1 MTSVAETEAK
11 EVLKGGSFLL
21 DDHDSKEV
29 FTPEDLSD
37 EHRMIGQTAREFAE
51 KEVMPR
57 DEEIESKNY
66 AVTLELLRKAG
77 ELGLLSIDIPEE
89 YGGAGLDLLSSLV
102 ASEYLSGQASFSGSV
117 GAHTTIGTL
126 PIVYFG
132 TEEQKKKYLPRLATA
147 ELVGAYALTESGSG
161 SDALGAKTKAVLSTD
176 GKHYLLS
183 GQKMWIT
190 NAGFADVFIVFAKV
204 DGEKFTAFIVERAFP
219 GVSIAPEEHKMGL
232 QGSSTCAVNLE
243 EAQVPVENVL
253 GEIGKGHKIAFNIL
267 NIGRLKLGVSAIT
280 GSKRLTTIA
289 TEYAKQRHQFSVP
302 IISFGLIKHKL
313 AQMAILAYVA
323 ECMMYRT
330 VGMIE
335 RALATVDRNNPT
347 EALKAIEDYA
357 VECSILKVVGSETLD
372 YCADQAVQV
381 FGGNGYSKDY
391 PVERA
396 YRDARI
402 SRIYEGTNEINR
414 LIISGQLLR
423 RAAKGDLPIFQAAKK
438 LMEEMLTP
446 GIPEESSDSLFSQE
460 RTALAN
466 AKKIAIAVLGS
477 AAQRYRD
484 KLQEQQEVLAAA
496 SDIIM
501 DLYALESAIL
511 RTEKMVGL
519 RGEASCSV
527 QIDATRT
534 FTNDAIQR
542 IEQHAKVALAAM
554 TEGDELRTMLAVLK
568 RYARF
573 VPVDTIAARRRI
585 AASLAE
591 SGRYSLS

>member
-1 MTSVAETEAK
+1 MTSTVAEHAK
-11 EVLKGGSFLL
+11 VLKGGSFILE
-21 DDHDSKEV
+21 DHESLEV

-37 EHRMIGQTAREFAE
+37 EHRMIAQTAREFTE
-51 KEVMPR
+51 KEVMPL
-57 DEEIESKNY
+57 DAEIESKNY
-66 AVTLELLRKAG
+66 QVTRDLLTKAG
-77 ELGLLSIDIPEE
+77 ELGLLSIDIPEK

-102 ASEYLSGQASFSGSV
+102 ASEHLSGQASFSGSV

-132 TEEQKKKYLPRLATA
+132 TEEQKKKYLPRLGTA

-161 SDALGAKTKAVLSTD
+161 SDALGAKTKAVLSED
-176 GKHYLLS
+176 GKYYLLT

-190 NAGFADVFIVFAKV
+190 NAGFADIFIVFAKV
-204 DGEKFTAFIVERAFP
+204 DGEKFTAFIVERTFP

-232 QGSSTCAVNLE
+232 LGSSTCAVNLE
-243 EAQVPVENVL
+243 EARVPVENVL

-267 NIGRLKLGVSAIT
+267 NIGRLKLGVGAIT
-280 GSKRLTTIA
+280 GSKRLTGIA
-289 TEYAKQRHQFSVP
+289 TEYAKQRHQFGVP
-302 IISFGLIKHKL
+302 ISSFGMIKHKL
-313 AQMAILAYVA
+313 AQMAILAYVS

-335 RALATVDRNNPT
+335 GALATVNRDIPA

-372 YCADQAVQV
+372 YCADEAVQV

-414 LIISGQLLR
+414 LIISGQMLR
-423 RAAKGDLPIFQAAKK
+423 RAMKGDLPIFAAAKK
-438 LMEEMLTP
+438 LMDEMLSP
-446 GIPEESSDSLFSQE
+446 GLSEDPVDGVFAAE
-460 RTALAN
+460 RAALTN
-466 AKKIAIAVLGS
+466 AKKIVVAVLGS
-477 AAQRYRD
+477 AAQKYRD
-484 KLQEQQEVLAAA
+484 KVQEQQEVLAAA

-501 DLYALESAIL
+501 QIYGIESAIL
-511 RTEKMVGL
+511 RTEKL
-519 RGEASCSV
+519 ISSRGEASCSG

-534 FTNDAIQR
+534 FTNDAIGH
-542 IEQHAKVALAAM
+542 IEQFAKNALAAM
-554 TEGDELRTMLAVLK
+554 SEGDELRTMLAVLK
-568 RYARF
+568 RYTRF
-573 VPVDTIAARRRI
+573 IPVNTIAARRRI
-585 AASLAE
+585 ADSLIEA
-591 SGRYSLS
+591 GRYNL